1 MGTWMQNLHRV
12 YRALALSLVS
22 LTFKTIQFYHSETS
36 YKISCQL
43 ALYQTWNDPILTL
56 AMKRHILGA

>member
-1 MGTWMQNLHRV
+1 MQNLHRV

-22 LTFKTIQFYHSETS
+22 LTLPSRGIIQFYHSETS